1 MINVGVCHGVLS
13 TWRKLWSLLLI
24 LLIVGGCQPKKTEEK
39 KSVASPETL
48 KSYIPEDGGIYFTD
62 ITKAAGINFVHS
74 FGDDSLSNLVES
86 DGGGAAFL
94 DYDKDGNMDL
104 FMTTGSYDKKV
115 NENHPVSGNPHNCLY
130 RNLGNGSF
138 EDVTDKAKLNTKA
151 YSMGVTVGDYD
162 NDGYPDIY
170 ISDYG
175 PNILY
180 HNNGDGTFTDVTKKA
195 GVGGDECTVGSV
207 WFDYDNDGYLDLYV
221 GNYIKFDINYKY
233 YYAPDG
239 FPGPLAYS
247 GESDRLYH
255 NLGNGTFE
263 DVTKKMG
270 VYQPNGRAM
279 GVAAADYD
287 GDGYTDIY
295 VSNDHMENYLYHNEG
310 GKGFKNV
317 AEMAGVAANEMGD
330 ATISMAVDFA
340 DYNEDGLLDIF
351 VSDNKYCSLY
361 LNEGN
366 GVFTDMS
373 NKSGIAQYTG
383 QHVGW
388 ASSFFDYDNDGDEDL
403 FKVNGKLQHLYGEED
418 QLFENDGKGNF
429 TDVSVKHGDYFKAE
443 YVGRGACFGDYDN
456 DGDEDIYIVNL
467 NSRGIL
473 LRNDGGNRNNW
484 LLLDLEGTT
493 SNRDAVGARVKLTAG
508 GVDHYQYKESASGY
522 LSQNDPRLHFGLGK
536 ADKIDRIEIR
546 WPSGKTQVIENVKVN
561 QILKVKES

>member
-1 MINVGVCHGVLS
+1 MNVGNRHVALN
-13 TWRKLWSLLLI
+13 TWRNLLNVFLI
-24 LLIVGGCQPKKTEEK
+24 LLIIGGCQTKKKGET
-39 KSVASPETL
+39 SSPAPAQSL

-62 ITKAAGINFVHS
+62 ITKAAGIDFKHS
-74 FGDDSLSNLVES
+74 FGDDKLDNLVES

-94 DYDKDGNMDL
+94 DYNKDGYMDL
-104 FMTTGSYDKKV
+104 FMTSGRYDKQV
-115 NENHPVSGNPHNCLY
+115 NKDNPASGDPHNRLFK
-130 RNLGNGSF
+130 NLGNGTF
-138 EDVTDKAKLNTKA
+138 KDVAEQAGLTTKS
-151 YSMGVTVGDYD
+151 YSIGVTVGDYD

-170 ISDYG
+170 VTDYG

-195 GVGGDECTVGSV
+195 GVGGNEFSVGAV
-207 WFDYDNDGYLDLYV
+207 WFDYDNDGLLDLYV

-263 DVTKKMG
+263 DVTEKMG
-270 VYQPNGRAM
+270 VFQPNGRAM

-287 GDGYTDIY
+287 NDGYPDIY

-351 VSDNKYCSLY
+351 VSDNRYCSLY
-361 LNEGN
+361 NNKQKPRFE
-366 GVFTDMS
+366 DMS

-383 QHVGW
+383 QFVGW

-403 FKVNGKLQHLYGEED
+403 FKVNGELQHEYGQED
-418 QLFENDGKGNF
+418 QLFENDGTGNF
-429 TDVSVKHGDYFKAE
+429 TDVSLKHGDYFKKE

-456 DGDEDIYIVNL
+456 DGDLDVYIVNL
-467 NSRGIL
+467 NSYGVL
-473 LRNDGGNRNNW
+473 LRNDGGSRNNW
-484 LLLDLEGTT
+484 LLLDLEGTK
-493 SNRDAVGARVKLTAG
+493 SNRDAVGARVKVTAG
-508 GVDHYQYKESASGY
+508 GKVQYQYKESASGY

-536 ADKIDRIEIR
+536 ANKIDRMEIR
-546 WPSGKTQVIENVKVN
+546 WPSGKMQVLENVKVN
-561 QILKVKES
+561 QILKVKEP